1 VIPALRE
8 LLQARWPELRPGHA
22 APAGAIVA
30 GVDRSPAAKVTLVF
44 FDERGELAAIAKVA
58 RSPVSE
64 PALVQ
69 EHEALSYLWSLDPSG
84 GPALP
89 SVLGQVPAPLL
100 LERVNGRLSLVVSPL
115 AGRPM
120 TAAYYT
126 PGHVADQAK
135 VAADFAQA
143 ATWLRAFQTETATS
157 LQPFDAERLDRWVG
171 QLIGDYREQVG
182 WSPTEEK
189 LFTEVHTRAEA
200 LLGLPLPT
208 AAIHG
213 DYWMGNLL
221 VDRSGL
227 RGVIDWERGRREG
240 PCLLDIYKFPTS
252 YGLYLDR
259 SYPGGVVPGH
269 PGRARWLT
277 RWDHLGD
284 WPHLAGFGYTYYGD
298 GWFPEQVR
306 AFITGHL
313 DALGVPAA
321 ANAVFF
327 PLFLAEQALL
337 PGHPKTR
344 AANRAML
351 HALGEDPTATWL
363 WS

>member
-1 VIPALRE
+1 MIPPLRE
-8 LLQARWPELRPGHA
+8 LLQARWPALRPGRP

-44 FDERGELAAIAKVA
+44 FDQAGELAAIAKVA
-58 RSPVSE
+58 RSAVSE
-64 PALVQ
+64 PALEQ
-69 EHEALSYLWSLDPSG
+69 EHEALTHLWSLG
-84 GPALP
+84 GGAP
-89 SVLGQVPAPLL
+89 SVRRQVPQPLL
-100 LERVNGRLSLVVSPL
+100 LERVAGRLALVVSPL

-126 PGHVADQAK
+126 PGHVADQAT
-135 VAADFAQA
+135 VAADFTLA
-143 ATWLRAFQTETATS
+143 ATWLRAFQTETAAP
-157 LQPFDAERLDRWVG
+157 LQPFDPNQLDRWVG
-171 QLIGDYREQVG
+171 QVIRDYRAQVG
-182 WSPTEEK
+182 WSATEEK
-189 LFTEVHTRAEA
+189 LFTEVNTRAEA

-221 VDRSGL
+221 VDPSGQL

-259 SYPGGVVPGH
+259 AYPSGVVPGH
-269 PGRARWLT
+269 PDRQRWQT
-277 RWDHLGD
+277 RWPHLGD
-284 WPHLAGFGYTYYGD
+284 WLHLAGFGYTYYGD
-298 GWFPEQVR
+298 GWFPQQIR
-306 AFITGHL
+306 SFIISHL
-313 DALGVPAA
+313 DALSVPHA

-351 HALGEDPTATWL
+351 HAFGEDPTGTWL
-363 WS
+363 WTSG

>member
-1 VIPALRE
+1 L
-8 LLQARWPELRPGHA
+8 
-22 APAGAIVA
+22 
-30 GVDRSPAAKVTLVF
+30 
-44 FDERGELAAIAKVA
+44 
-58 RSPVSE
+58 
-64 PALVQ
+64 
-69 EHEALSYLWSLDPSG
+69 
-84 GPALP
+84 
-89 SVLGQVPAPLL
+89 LGQVPAPLL

-135 VAADFAQA
+135 VAADFVQA

-227 RGVIDWERGRREG
+227 RGVIDWERGRSEG

-259 SYPGGVVPGH
+259 SYPGGTVPGH

-277 RWDHLGD
+277 RWNHLGD

>member
-1 VIPALRE
+1 MIPPLLA
-8 LLQARWPELRPGHA
+8 LLQARWAALRPGHP
-22 APAGAIVA
+22 APVRGIVA
-30 GVDRSPAAKVTLVF
+30 GVDRSPAAKVTLVL
-44 FDERGELAAIAKVA
+44 FDQAGTLAAVAKVA
-58 RSPVSE
+58 RTAASE
-64 PALVQ
+64 PGLVQ
-69 EHEALSYLWSLDPSG
+69 EHQALSHLWRLGED
-84 GPALP
+84 AA
-89 SVLGQVPAPLL
+89 SVRRHTPEPLL
-100 LERVNGRLSLVVSPL
+100 LERVAGRLALVVSPL

-126 PGHVADQAK
+126 PGHVTDPAT
-135 VAADFAQA
+135 VAADFALA
-143 ATWLRAFQTETATS
+143 AAWLRAFQRETATGR
-157 LQPFDAERLDRWVG
+157 QPFDQDRLDRWVG
-171 QLIGDYREQVG
+171 RLIRDYRAEVG
-182 WSPTEEK
+182 WSATEEK

-208 AAIHG
+208 AAVHG

-221 VDRSGL
+221 IDQTGKL
-227 RGVIDWERGRREG
+227 CGVIDWERGRGDG
-240 PCLLDIYKFPTS
+240 PCLLDLYKFPTS

-259 SYPGGVVPGH
+259 SYPGGDVPGH
-269 PGRARWLT
+269 PDRRRWQGRWG
-277 RWDHLGD
+277 HLGD

-306 AFITGHL
+306 AFISGHL
-313 DALGVPAA
+313 DALGVPSA